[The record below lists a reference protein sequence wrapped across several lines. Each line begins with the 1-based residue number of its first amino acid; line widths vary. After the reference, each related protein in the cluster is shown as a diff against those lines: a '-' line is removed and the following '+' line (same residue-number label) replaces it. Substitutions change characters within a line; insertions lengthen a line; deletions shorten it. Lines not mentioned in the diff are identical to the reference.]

1 MTYPFSTPNPVTKYD
16 EITYVPKRAMVIF
29 AHPDDAEIGAGATAA
44 LWAAQGTEITYVQC
58 TTGSSGS
65 NDTAMTS
72 ERIVEIRTA
81 EQRAAADAIGVG
93 DIVFLDHPDGELEA
107 DRVFLG
113 EVVHALRKYRPEV
126 VFSHDQHRVN
136 GFQHR
141 DHRHVGI
148 TVQDA
153 IYPYAR
159 DHLHFPEHLVDGIE
173 PYKVKHIF
181 FWGTDQ
187 PNVIVDVSNSVDTK
201 IEALSKHESQLPGLS
216 FGSDMD
222 LRMRGRHSDAAKG
235 YGFKY
240 GESFRRLTA
249 RT

>member
-1 MTYPFSTPNPVTKYD
+1 MTYPFSTPLEVTKY
-16 EITYVPKRAMVIF
+16 EMIEEVPKRAMVIF

-65 NDTAMTS
+65 NDTEMTS
-72 ERIVEIRTA
+72 DRIVEIRAA

-93 DIVFLDHPDGELEA
+93 DIVVLDHPDGELEA

-126 VFSHDQHRVN
+126 VFTHDQHRIN

-153 IYPYAR
+153 VYPYAR

-173 PYKVKHIF
+173 PHKVKHLM
-181 FWGTDQ
+181 FWGTDS
-187 PNVIVDVSNSVDTK
+187 PDVLVDVTDSVDTK
-201 IEALSKHESQLPGLS
+201 INALSKHESQLPGLS

-222 LRMRGRHSDAAKG
+222 KRMRMRHIEAAKG
-235 YGFKY
+235 YGFEY
-240 GESFRRLTA
+240 GETFRRLTA

>member
-1 MTYPFSTPNPVTKYD
+1 MTYPFSMPNQVTNFD
-16 EITYVPKRAMVIF
+16 AIDYVPKRAMVIF

-44 LWAAQGTEITYVQC
+44 LWADKGCEITYVQC

-65 NDTAMTS
+65 NDTEMTS
-72 ERIVEIRTA
+72 ERIVAIRSV
-81 EQRAAADAIGVG
+81 EQRAAADAIGVS
-93 DIVFLDHPDGELEA
+93 DIVVLDHPDGELEA
-107 DRVFLG
+107 GRVFLG

-126 VFSHDQHRVN
+126 VFTHDQHRIHR
-136 GFQHR
+136 FQHR
-141 DHRHVGI
+141 DHRNVGI

-153 IYPYAR
+153 VYPYAR
-159 DHLHFPEHLVDGIE
+159 DHLHFPEQLVDGIK

-181 FWGTDQ
+181 FWGTDI
-187 PNVIVDVSNSVDTK
+187 PDVIVDVSDSVDTK
-201 IEALSKHESQLPGLS
+201 INALSKHESQLLGLS

-222 LRMRGRHSDAAKG
+222 LRMRARHSDAAKG

>member
-1 MTYPFSTPNPVTKYD
+1 MTYPFSTPNQVTKY
-16 EITYVPKRAMVIF
+16 EVIEEVPKRAMVIF

-44 LWAAQGTEITYVQC
+44 YWASKGAEITYVQC

-65 NDTAMTS
+65 NDTEMTS
-72 ERIVEIRTA
+72 ERIVAIRAA

-93 DIVFLDHPDGELEA
+93 DIVVLDHPDGELEA

-113 EVVHALRKYRPEV
+113 EIVHALRKYRPEV
-126 VFSHDQHRVN
+126 VFTHDQHRMN

-173 PYKVKHIF
+173 PYKVKHLL
-181 FWGTDQ
+181 FWGTDR
-187 PNVIVDVSNSVDTK
+187 PDVIVDVSDGVDTK
-201 IEALSKHESQLPGLS
+201 INALSKHESQLPGLS
-216 FGSDMD
+216 FGSDMNR
-222 LRMRGRHSDAAKG
+222 RMRGRHIDAAKG
-235 YGFKY
+235 YGFEY
-240 GESFRRLTA
+240 GDTFRRLTA